1 MIFHPPKGIYALFMT
16 KKFITR
22 TNITVVSARKKDVR
36 GKKKIKFFTTGLALV
51 TH

>member
-1 MIFHPPKGIYALFMT
+1 MT
-16 KKFITR
+16 KKFIPS
-22 TNITVVSARKKDVR
+22 TNITEVSARKKDVR